1 MGQRG
6 SPPAQAHGQ
15 DTTDIH
21 GHRTT
26 RENFSSMR
34 MNGTLFIVFS
44 LLALFWGLKLIA
56 GLVAGPLPPAGVADE
71 AAPTKE
77 DKIQALL
84 SGDFKRQPRKN
95 PVEGAGLLR
104 CMVRDST
111 GSVASDAQVRVTPCN
126 PAASPV
132 EAEKEY
138 AFFWEGLTKDSG
150 LVEFRT
156 LPAGEFLLLASLDGA
171 HGLARVTVSEG
182 GAFAEAE
189 VSLWPS
195 EPRTGVVTSGG
206 APLADAQ
213 VVPIHA
219 EDFPGDPGLYRFLP
233 VTSGPDGTFSHPLLP
248 AGAWQL
254 LVSAPGLAPKLVTAE
269 EDGTFRAEL
278 DGGEKL
284 SGRVVRADGGRP
296 VNNAKVEIQAS
307 DRAGESYSV
316 RANGQGYFSFSA
328 LRPAGYSLRLTPG
341 ELRAEMAVA
350 VSAEPVEARPAA
362 TPLSRNMKIDPF
374 TGAAVATD
382 ASATPSPGAEAA
394 PQAPPVLQLMAEP
407 SGSIRGRVLEASAEV
422 GVPGVEVALYS
433 GERRNALQIAK
444 SDQAG
449 YYQLKSLAPG
459 SYRLAVLRNGG
470 RVFVAQPEAELVVS
484 AGVQLAGPVLRE
496 VASVPL
502 LGQVLD
508 VNGRPVPEAIVKVSI
523 QGYPGEALMVGS
535 DGEGRFEAPGLQGAD
550 QVEVWATRLGQESPR
565 FGPVTIGSSGL
576 QDIMLRLPGS

>member
-1 MGQRG
+1 
-6 SPPAQAHGQ
+6 
-15 DTTDIH
+15 
-21 GHRTT
+21 
-26 RENFSSMR
+26 MR

-56 GLVAGPLPPAGVADE
+56 GLVAGPVPPADVAGE
-71 AAPTKE
+71 AALTKE

-104 CMVRDST
+104 CIVRDSA
-111 GSVASDAQVRVTPCN
+111 GSVAVESQVRVTPCN
-126 PAASPV
+126 PAANPV

-138 AFFWEGLTKDSG
+138 AFFWEGLTDDSG
-150 LVEFRT
+150 FVEFRT
-156 LPAGEFLLLASLDGA
+156 LPAGEFLLLASGEEGA
-171 HGLARVTVSEG
+171 HGLARVTVSER
-182 GAFAEAE
+182 GAFTEAE
-189 VSLWPS
+189 VFLWPS

-233 VTSGPDGTFSHPLLP
+233 VTTGPDGTFSHPLLP

-254 LVSAPGLAPKLVTAE
+254 LVSAPDHASKLVTAE

-307 DRAGESYSV
+307 DRAGEFYST

-328 LRPAGYSLRLTPG
+328 LRPAGYTLRLAPG
-341 ELRAEMAVA
+341 ELRAEMAVE

-382 ASATPSPGAEAA
+382 ASAAPSPGAEAA
-394 PQAPPVLQLMAEP
+394 QKASPVLQLVAEP

-484 AGVQLAGPVLRE
+484 AGAQQTGPVLRE
-496 VASVPL
+496 VDSVSL

-508 VNGRPVPEAIVKVSI
+508 VNGRPVPEAIVKVSV
-523 QGYPGEALMVGS
+523 QGYPGEALAVGS
-535 DGEGRFEAPGLQGAD
+535 DSEGRFEARGLQGAD
-550 QVEVWATRLGQESPR
+550 QVEVWAVRLGQESPR

-576 QDIMLRLPGS
+576 QDIMLRLPSP